1 MTNFQIIITA
11 VCSSLI
17 PSILLIITTVFSS
30 LAKFKKEYG
39 TKIFELKSKIFDLEK
54 QLKDIT
60 NEKVILEQE
69 NSKLRQ
75 RIKELEEKVKNLE
88 DKQRFKRKKKPDFNL
103 TF

>member
-11 VCSSLI
+11 ICSSLI

-30 LAKFKKEYG
+30 LAKFRKEYG
-39 TKIFELKSKIFDLEK
+39 AKIFELKSRIFDLEK

-60 NEKVILEQE
+60 SEKVILEQE

-75 RIKELEEKVKNLE
+75 RIKELEEKVKILE
-88 DKQRFKRKKKPDFNL
+88 DRRFKRKKKTDFNSVL
-103 TF
+103 

>member
-11 VCSSLI
+11 ICSSLI

-39 TKIFELKSKIFDLEK
+39 IKIFELKSKIFDLEK

-75 RIKELEEKVKNLE
+75 RIKELEEKVKILE
-88 DKQRFKRKKKPDFNL
+88 DRRFKRKKKTDFNS

>member
-75 RIKELEEKVKNLE
+75 RIKELEDKVKILE
-88 DKQRFKRKKKPDFNL
+88 DRRFKRKKKVDFNP